1 MFEQFRRH
9 FPRGSLISELVQIDH
24 GKYIVRASVQN
35 EGLTLATG
43 LAAAATV
50 EEAEDQARTRALA
63 VLEIS
68 LTPSPTED
76 ASSKRESNITP
87 SPTEDASSKRESKP
101 VPASPEKSSQNA
113 QSTHQPN
120 PPQSNA
126 SPSPVSPSQE
136 PPASPKPSPEPVQET
151 RNASQEQ
158 ETVTKAEESQA
169 AVNGSNTTE
178 ETVTDSSDIIART
191 NVELRRLRWTSE
203 QGRKFLQETYGK
215 RSRTLLSDSEL
226 RQFLEYLEQQPTP
239 PEE

>member
-9 FPRGSLISELVQIDH
+9 FPRGSLTSELVEIDH

-43 LAAAATV
+43 LAAADTV
-50 EEAEDQARTRALA
+50 EKAEDQARSRALA

-68 LTPSPTED
+68 LTPSSTED
-76 ASSKRESNITP
+76 ASSKPRST
-87 SPTEDASSKRESKP
+87 SVSSF
-101 VPASPEKSSQNA
+101 PEKSSQNA
-113 QSTHQPN
+113 QSISQPN
-120 PPQSNA
+120 PPQPSVSNA
-126 SPSPVSPSQE
+126 SPPPATPSKE
-136 PPASPKPSPEPVQET
+136 PPASSQPSPEPTPEPS
-151 RNASQEQ
+151 NSSQEQ
-158 ETVTKAEESQA
+158 ETATPSQEPQS

-178 ETVTDSSDIIART
+178 ETITDSSDIIART

-226 RQFLEYLEQQPTP
+226 LQFLQYLEKQPTP

>member
-43 LAAAATV
+43 LAAAETV

-68 LTPSPTED
+68 LTPSPTE
-76 ASSKRESNITP
+76 N
-87 SPTEDASSKRESKP
+87 ASSKRESKS
-101 VPASPEKSSQNA
+101 VAASPENSSPNA
-113 QSTHQPN
+113 QSINQPN
-120 PPQSNA
+120 SHQSNTL
-126 SPSPVSPSQE
+126 PPPVSPSQE
-136 PPASPKPSPEPVQET
+136 PPASPKPTPEPVQKT
-151 RNASQEQ
+151 SNASQEQ
-158 ETVTKAEESQA
+158 QTVTSPKDPQS
-169 AVNGSNTTE
+169 AVNGSNTSE

>member
-43 LAAAATV
+43 LAAAETV
-50 EEAEDQARTRALA
+50 EEAEDQARNRALA

-68 LTPSPTED
+68 LTPSPTEH
-76 ASSKRESNITP
+76 ASSKRG
-87 SPTEDASSKRESKP
+87 SKS
-101 VPASPEKSSQNA
+101 VPASPEKSSPNA
-113 QSTHQPN
+113 QSTHQSNTPH
-120 PPQSNA
+120 SNA
-126 SPSPVSPSQE
+126 SPPPVSSSQE
-136 PPASPKPSPEPVQET
+136 PPASPKPSPEPVQQIG
-151 RNASQEQ
+151 NASQEQ
-158 ETVTKAEESQA
+158 ETATPSKESQS

>member
-43 LAAAATV
+43 LAAAETV
-50 EEAEDQARTRALA
+50 EEAEDQARNRALA

-68 LTPSPTED
+68 LTPSPTEQ
-76 ASSKRESNITP
+76 T
-87 SPTEDASSKRESKP
+87 SSKRESKS
-101 VPASPEKSSQNA
+101 VPSSPEKSSPNA
-113 QSTHQPN
+113 QSTHQSNTPH
-120 PPQSNA
+120 SNA
-126 SPSPVSPSQE
+126 SPPPVSSSQE
-136 PPASPKPSPEPVQET
+136 PPASPKPSPEPVQQIG
-151 RNASQEQ
+151 NASQEQ
-158 ETVTKAEESQA
+158 ETATPSKESQS